1 MGIGQTSAKRSLFFR
16 VPAAVIINQGK
27 EMEELTNHR
36 RQSWIKR
43 IESTRSDIA
52 QLNLSFVRICSDH
65 FVSGKSTCFM
75 C

>member
-1 MGIGQTSAKRSLFFR
+1 MQREVFFR
-16 VPAAVIINQGK
+16 VPAVIIKQGK
-27 EMEELTNHR
+27 EMEELANHR
-36 RQSWIKR
+36 KQSWIKR

-75 C
+75 CLGSSFT